1 MPTAPSAPAEHG
13 DVVPPLE
20 LVVVRPGES
29 ISRDHHRITVLVLDS
44 ATSRSDLDDHALAEA
59 DLVIAPVDSLSAQCR
74 EVVGVDD
81 IDEAIELLTRS
92 VAEHPCAAWSLARL
106 LPITESLDVP
116 QAL

>member
-59 DLVIAPVDSLSAQCR
+59 ALVIAPVDSLSAPCR
-74 EVVGVDD
+74 EAVGVDD
-81 IDEAIELLTRS
+81 IDEAIELLPPPL
-92 VAEHPCAAWSLARL
+92 AQHPCAPWPPARP
-106 LPITESLDVP
+106 LPPPEP
-116 QAL
+116 PPAP